1 MDKYQEI
8 KEAFEQL
15 RDEDNA
21 KKMSSYMRDK
31 FKYYGIPTPKRK
43 AVYKSIFNKEKK
55 AGAVDWGFLEKCW
68 NDEYRPASCRFSMNI
83 PPSGIIHTVA
93 KYFIPLMV

>member
-8 KEAFEQL
+8 KEAFELL

-31 FKYYGIPTPKRK
+31 FKYYGIPTPKRR
-43 AVYKSIFNKEKK
+43 AVYKSILNK
-55 AGAVDWGFLEKCW
+55 
-68 NDEYRPASCRFSMNI
+68 
-83 PPSGIIHTVA
+83 
-93 KYFIPLMV
+93 